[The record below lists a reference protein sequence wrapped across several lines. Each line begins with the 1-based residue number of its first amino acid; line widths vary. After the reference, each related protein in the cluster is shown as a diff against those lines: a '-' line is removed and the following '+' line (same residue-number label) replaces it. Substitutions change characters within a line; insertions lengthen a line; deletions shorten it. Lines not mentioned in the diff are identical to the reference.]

1 MSKNLDMIISND
13 VSNKSIGFDVDE
25 NEVNI
30 ITKYETIFLEKNN
43 KIKIARQILE
53 IINKN
58 LAI

>member
-1 MSKNLDMIISND
+1 LSKNLDMIISND

-30 ITKYETIFLEKNN
+30 ITKDETIFLEKNN

-58 LAI
+58 LAK